1 MTVPCHEIRRIISPL
16 RFIFW
21 GGIICVLDF
30 SINQFDL
37 LNDVIGTIMV
47 TWGVFRISDIK
58 VHDRYSTAM
67 LFNKIVAVLV
77 CLVSIQDQIPYQRPL
92 LLVVILSLIAVAWM
106 IATVVFCVAMRWL
119 CAEANLVR
127 SARSWKTSTLLFVFI
142 YLIPLGG
149 FFSVGVVAIAMEKSF
164 NINLGPAG
172 LLLLPVLVAPL
183 IHLFVSTSRMKNE
196 VQSSI
201 DIGQQDSAVDGE

>member
-1 MTVPCHEIRRIISPL
+1 MTVPVHEIRRTISPL

-21 GGIICVLDF
+21 GGIICVLEI

-47 TWGVFRISDIK
+47 TWGVFRISGIK

-67 LFNKIVAVLV
+67 LFNKIVAVLA

-92 LLVVILSLIAVAWM
+92 LLVVILSLIVVAWM

-119 CAEANLVR
+119 CAEANLAR
-127 SARSWKTSTLLFVFI
+127 SARSWKTTILLFVFI

-149 FFSVGVVAIAMEKSF
+149 IFSAGAVAVAMEASF

-196 VQSSI
+196 AQSSI
-201 DIGQQDSAVDGE
+201 DIDQQDSALDGD